1 MRFLMCSGAR
11 VKVGADQVEAQEPPE
26 RQSPRW
32 QSQIGL
38 APAPVLGRIARRGA
52 VGRSAG
58 AGAAA
63 PTGFLPL
70 RSRPAR
76 ASNGSGNGRWAA
88 LRVWAAARI
97 QRTGAA
103 VGRRGAH
110 GGGQAQLA
118 VTERPRA
125 LRRPS
130 LRRWLGAV
138 YHGQLCSTARAGAGV
153 SSAGWLGAG
162 RALAGAR
169 PRPLSAVSTG
179 SRCAMLLLDPENM
192 RRCVQ
197 LVV

>member
-1 MRFLMCSGAR
+1 MGGGSQTHGWKNGLARFLICSGAR
-11 VKVGADQVEAQEPPE
+11 VKVGADEATAQEPPK

-52 VGRSAG
+52 GGRSAG

-63 PTGFLPL
+63 PPGFSPL

-88 LRVWAAARI
+88 LRGLAAARI
-97 QRTGAA
+97 QRARAA
-103 VGRRGAH
+103 AGRGGAH

-118 VTERPRA
+118 VAERPRA

-138 YHGQLCSTARAGAGV
+138 ISRPRAHSIGAGAGV

-169 PRPLSAVSTG
+169 PRPLSAG
-179 SRCAMLLLDPENM
+179 IYG
-192 RRCVQ
+192 
-197 LVV
+197 